1 MCSHENVDGGI
12 DVTAEKLSA
21 VETAI
26 SFTSYYGNNILRS
39 TKPTF
44 KGVYCI
50 RSQDHGHPEQEEE
63 EGKGRVLQ
71 SQVWTAFYF
80 LDWTEM
86 YSLCDY
92 LMKCILII
100 CVRFYI
106 VYYIVQFK
114 NVLEI

>member
-1 MCSHENVDGGI
+1 MCSHKNVDGGI

-26 SFTSYYGNNILRS
+26 RFTSYYGNNILRS

-50 RSQDHGHPEQEEE
+50 RSQDHGHLEQEGE
-63 EGKGRVLQ
+63 EGKRRMLQ

-100 CVRFYI
+100 CV
-106 VYYIVQFK
+106 
-114 NVLEI
+114 